1 MFIFNKKT
9 NLIYITLLLFFPLH
23 SIQAVQD
30 VNEEVTND
38 LSGYS
43 NKKHQSEINNVKYS
57 KKNIDEL
64 GFILYDLIQ
73 QRDFDVINKIIDNYV
88 SHKDH
93 DKELV
98 KYIYSEKAMLNN
110 EYNLAIRLYNEIL
123 IHKPN
128 MLLVELKLARA
139 LTYVKHYEAA
149 LSIYQNIK
157 TKYSGGI

>member
-73 QRDFDVINKIIDNYV
+73 QRDFDVI
-88 SHKDH
+88 
-93 DKELV
+93 
-98 KYIYSEKAMLNN
+98 
-110 EYNLAIRLYNEIL
+110 
-123 IHKPN
+123 
-128 MLLVELKLARA
+128 
-139 LTYVKHYEAA
+139 
-149 LSIYQNIK
+149 
-157 TKYSGGI
+157 